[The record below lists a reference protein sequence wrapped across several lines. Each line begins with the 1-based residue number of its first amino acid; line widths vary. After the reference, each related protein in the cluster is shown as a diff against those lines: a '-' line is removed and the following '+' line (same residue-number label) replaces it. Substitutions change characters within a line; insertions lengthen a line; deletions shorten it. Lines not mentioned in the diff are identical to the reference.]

1 MNKQDKSK
9 IQTQVLSLR
18 ALSSQYI
25 EVIIKITNKN
35 QFDFKAGQYLNLLV
49 SNKEYP
55 FSIATNPIDFHKD
68 SKIHLHIKTSNE
80 IRHKKN
86 NEILEHLENNV
97 NKDIYITGP
106 YGKAYLRESSQNVD
120 KPILLIAGG
129 GGYSPIN
136 GILKYLIEIKSPIKI
151 HLFWGAGIL
160 EHLYNHD
167 YLLELDKKHD
177 NFSYTP
183 VLNNLENNNTQDLWK
198 GENGLVIDSVIKKYP
213 DLKNYI
219 IHMAGPVPMCIDA
232 KNKLLNANLD
242 INNLYCDVLDL
253 I

>member
-1 MNKQDKSK
+1 
-9 IQTQVLSLR
+9 
-18 ALSSQYI
+18 
-25 EVIIKITNKN
+25 
-35 QFDFKAGQYLNLLV
+35 
-49 SNKEYP
+49 
-55 FSIATNPIDFHKD
+55 
-68 SKIHLHIKTSNE
+68 
-80 IRHKKN
+80 
-86 NEILEHLENNV
+86 
-97 NKDIYITGP
+97 
-106 YGKAYLRESSQNVD
+106 VD